1 MKINMYV
8 VSLIW
13 RDATFN
19 IKLLV
24 YKINKCEKK
33 KEKKQSIKHTHQGNF
48 QSEYG
53 ALTFYVMTPQEF

>member
-1 MKINMYV
+1 MKINLYV

-33 KEKKQSIKHTHQGNF
+33 RKKAKHKTYT
-48 QSEYG
+48 SR
-53 ALTFYVMTPQEF
+53 